1 MPANTANNA
10 NRTNSTKSTAK
21 AAQSKTSQS
30 RTADKEPSKER
41 SKRATKSSDRSA
53 SDDRES
59 SGAVD
64 AIKLLTDDHKEVQA
78 LFKAYQKLVDEDGED
93 DLREQLA
100 QDICAKLTVHATIE
114 EEIFYPAARDSL
126 EDDEGDDLL
135 DEAEVEHASAKE
147 LIAQITEG
155 SAADELFDAKVKVL
169 GEYIA
174 HHVKEE
180 EKELFP
186 KVQQSDLDLDA
197 LGDELSA
204 RKAELLVELEEEEAS

>member
-1 MPANTANNA
+1 MPANTANTA
-10 NRTNSTKSTAK
+10 NRTKSTAK
-21 AAQSKTSQS
+21 TAFSKTGQS
-30 RTADKEPSKER
+30 NTADKEPSKGT
-41 SKRATKSSDRSA
+41 AKSSEKPVSEP
-53 SDDRES
+53 REAI
-59 SGAVD
+59 GAVD

-100 QDICAKLTVHATIE
+100 QEICSKLTVHATIE

-180 EKELFP
+180 EKELFA

-204 RKAELLVELEEEEAS
+204 RKAELLVELEKEAAS